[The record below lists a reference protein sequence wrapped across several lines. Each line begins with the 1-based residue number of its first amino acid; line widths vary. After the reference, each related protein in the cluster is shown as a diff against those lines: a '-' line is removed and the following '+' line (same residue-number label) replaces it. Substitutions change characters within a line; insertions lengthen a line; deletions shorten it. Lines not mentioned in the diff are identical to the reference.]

1 MKRAIFNATISNA
14 AYLPIAVAQLC
25 YKPPM
30 SDIQSDEKFDVIVIG
45 AGAAGLMAAI
55 EAGKRGRSVWLV
67 DHATKIAEKI
77 RISGGGRCN
86 FTNTRTKPENYLSS
100 NPHFC
105 KSALKQYT
113 QHDFTALVKRHKIAF
128 HEKALGQL
136 FCDNSAQDIIDML
149 LSEAAAAGVQLD
161 MQTDITSIARGA
173 DDEGFEVVTQSQN
186 DGEPIT
192 TICESL
198 VIAAGGLSIPKIGA
212 TKFGYEVARQFGLD
226 IVETRAA
233 LVPLTFQADLLDR
246 CKAMSGLSVDAVVSC
261 QKADFKEAMLFT
273 HRGLSGPSILQVSSY
288 WREGLPIKVNLAPD
302 VDVTAH
308 LLARKNEG
316 VKLDV
321 ASVLNEILPKKLAQ
335 DMAQSQNLSGR
346 LAEANNAKLA
356 QLGAAVNDWE
366 LMPAGSEGYR
376 TAEVTLGGVDT
387 NALSSKTMQAK
398 DHKGLYFI
406 GEVVDVTGHL
416 GGYNFQWAWSS
427 GYVAGQNA

>member
-1 MKRAIFNATISNA
+1 
-14 AYLPIAVAQLC
+14 
-25 YKPPM
+25 M
-30 SDIQSDEKFDVIVIG
+30 SDVQSDEKFDVIIIG

-113 QHDFTALVKRHKIAF
+113 QQDFVAWVESHNIAF

-136 FCDNSAQDIIDML
+136 FCDDSAQDIIDML

-161 MQTDITSIARGA
+161 MQTDIVSVARKPEGL
-173 DDEGFEVVTQSQN
+173 GFEVITQSQSQDDPN
-186 DGEPIT
+186 GAPLST
-192 TICESL
+192 SCESL
-198 VIAAGGLSIPKIGA
+198 IIAAGGLSIPKIGA

-226 IVETRAA
+226 IIETRAA

-288 WREGLPIKVNLAPD
+288 WREGLTIKVNLAPE

-321 ASVLNEILPKKLAQ
+321 VSVLNEVLPKKLAQ
-335 DMAQSQNLSGR
+335 DMCQSQNLSGR

-398 DHKGLYFI
+398 DHEGLYFI